1 MRDVVNSALFYC
13 NHKQSTNFLCSY
25 SFIFC
30 FLRFPF
36 AWNQALQGHNPLF
49 IQVTPRLGF
58 LRKPSNY
65 PAENTVSLFL
75 STLLLISKHKTPEE
89 RQGVSSGTKE
99 IFSWK
104 EELFLSKQLER
115 QRQQL
120 GERIECILT
129 IYMERLPVFFHQ
141 NSSGS
146 LSQIMCYILLEI
158 ALVTQI
164 AEDSAVI
171 WVCTYWDLHFWL

>member
-13 NHKQSTNFLCSY
+13 NHKQSTNFLSSY

-30 FLRFPF
+30 LLRFPF
-36 AWNQALQGHNPLF
+36 AWNQALHGHNHLP
-49 IQVTPRLGF
+49 IQVTPRPGL

-65 PAENTVSLFL
+65 PAANAVSLFL
-75 STLLLISKHKTPEE
+75 STLLLISKHKAPEE

-104 EELFLSKQLER
+104 KVLLLSKQLER

-120 GERIECILT
+120 GEKIEYILT
-129 IYMERLPVFFHQ
+129 LCMERLPVLF
-141 NSSGS
+141 
-146 LSQIMCYILLEI
+146 IRILQVHFLK
-158 ALVTQI
+158 LCVTY
-164 AEDSAVI
+164 S
-171 WVCTYWDLHFWL
+171 WK